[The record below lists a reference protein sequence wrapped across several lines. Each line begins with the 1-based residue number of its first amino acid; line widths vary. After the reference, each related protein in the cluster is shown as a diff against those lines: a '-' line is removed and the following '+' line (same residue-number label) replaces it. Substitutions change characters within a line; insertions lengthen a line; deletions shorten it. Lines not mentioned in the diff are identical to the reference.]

1 MPDVTTDIPGGKATW
16 FTRNSM
22 PPRRERMMQTEILP
36 LRHLMENVKNPDYPI
51 TTEEAT
57 KLLAVNEL
65 AVAVYLKSWTLT
77 DGVGNPLPVPTTP
90 DEVLDIEDPE
100 LYQTLIS
107 QAADFLGNS
116 ADTGF
121 SVESVEDAN
130 SPTVALDA

>member
-16 FTRNSM
+16 FTRSSM

-36 LRHLMENVKNPDYPI
+36 LRHLMESVKNPEYPI
-51 TTEEAT
+51 TSEEAT
-57 KLLAVNEL
+57 KLLSVNEL

-77 DGVGNPLPVPTTP
+77 DGVGNALPVPSTP
-90 DEVLDIEDPE
+90 DEVLDIEDPQ
-100 LYQTLIS
+100 LYQALIS

-121 SVESVEDAN
+121 SIDSVEDED